1 MHNKRR
7 KNKKPVGDG
16 GTTLESDAFRTEK
29 IILEA
34 SQAGLTVAD
43 FEHMSI
49 GMIFTCI
56 IEYANALDEARKN
69 SESGEVREATD
80 EDYLAF

>member
-1 MHNKRR
+1 MHNKRG
-7 KNKKPVGDG
+7 KNKKSVGDG
-16 GTTLESDAFRTEK
+16 GTSLESDVFRTEK
-29 IILEA
+29 IVLAA

-56 IEYANALDEARKN
+56 IEYSNMLAEAREG
-69 SESGEVREATD
+69 SEAEETRQATD